1 MKYNVP
7 FSCAPFW
14 QFREIYTLNDQA
26 KTSPSSYRGRF
37 DNKCVEINVRETEGA
52 IKNRQSRETGNI
64 VYTRHTRQAKTK
76 NLKRFVGL
84 GVRLIVPKWN
94 HLSVC
99 LSQLTLY

>member
-1 MKYNVP
+1 MQFCKSEKIEMNIDDLKYNVP

-26 KTSPSSYRGRF
+26 KTSPSAYRGRV

-64 VYTRHTRQAKTK
+64 VYTRHRTK
-76 NLKRFVGL
+76 
-84 GVRLIVPKWN
+84 
-94 HLSVC
+94 
-99 LSQLTLY
+99 